1 MRKNLFKLLVLCVM
15 SLLSTDLIYSQTC
28 PDPAPQ
34 TSGSH
39 SFRRKGE
46 IIDIPIQAGDCQPV
60 ALELRWAN
68 GRNNGSNFRV
78 TFFDTNNQP
87 IYVKEVSGFQ
97 AGNFEFPF
105 NGLEPRRWLGSRGM
119 LSIPS
124 SVTIEAVRPFA
135 LPATLS
141 YTVTRVTGPTRRAH
155 PPMDHHTATTLPLAA
170 GRLLSKG
177 ASSLRGHEGTMSYRL
192 EEVRLNQPKTL
203 DIRGNTE
210 TLDSVFR
217 LILTG
222 GDHLATA
229 HLIWLDDTALPV
241 FRRREAEDDS
251 NEIGAIIY
259 DRFILKREMEISV
272 SDVDGTRL
280 YTLSEPLTLPADF
293 REPKRITKQEQG
305 AGNGN
310 AVTRIHTAVRTIGAS
325 KQKLVQIEL
334 RTNRPIPAKNSALQL
349 QIGKRFFVNELSGDH
364 TGRSL
369 TLTLTAEMFASLKQ
383 GAEIVAFF
391 DKPDL
396 SGFSDQ
402 NIWRFGR
409 LNKETLEEGK

>member
-1 MRKNLFKLLVLCVM
+1 MCLCF
-15 SLLSTDLIYSQTC
+15 LTDLTYSQTC

-78 TFFDTNNQP
+78 TFLDTNNQP
-87 IYVKEVSGFQ
+87 IYIKEVSGFQ

-105 NGLEPRRWLGSRGM
+105 ITFEPRRWLGSRGM
-119 LSIPS
+119 LSVPS

-141 YTVTRVTGPTRRAH
+141 YTVTRAAGPTRRAH
-155 PPMDHHTATTLPLAA
+155 PAMNHQTAMTLQLAA

-177 ASSLRGHEGTMSYRL
+177 ASSLRGSEETMSYRI
-192 EEVRLNQPKTL
+192 EEVRLNEPRTL
-203 DIRGNTE
+203 EIRGNTE
-210 TLDSVFR
+210 TLDSLFR
-217 LILTG
+217 LIVTG
-222 GDHLATA
+222 SGYLNTA
-229 HLIWLDDTALPV
+229 QLIWLDDVPLPI
-241 FRRREAEDDS
+241 FRRHRGDDDS

-259 DRFILKREMEISV
+259 DRSILKREVEISV
-272 SDVDGTRL
+272 SEIDGNHL
-280 YTLSEPLTLPADF
+280 ATLAEPLTLPADF
-293 REPKRITKQEQG
+293 REPKRIPKQENG
-305 AGNGN
+305 PVRGN
-310 AVTRIHTAVRTIGAS
+310 AVRRIHTALRTIGAS
-325 KQKLVQIEL
+325 RQTLIQIEL
-334 RTNRPIPAKNSALQL
+334 KTNRPIPPNGSPLKLQV
-349 QIGKRFFVNELSGDH
+349 GKRFFVNELSGDH

-369 TLTLTAEMFASLKQ
+369 MLTLTAEMFASLKQ

-396 SGFSDQ
+396 SGFADQ

-409 LNKETLEEGK
+409 LNKEMLEEGQ